1 LVNTAEDSGFYI
13 TVAPEALGPKKRR
26 LIMALTRR
34 ALKAMGIEDEKIDEI
49 INMHTETVEGLKADV
64 AKYKADAETL
74 PEVQRQLEKAQND
87 LEAGKKDSWKVKYE
101 AIKEEFESYKSEQTK
116 KATRAAKE
124 KAYRELLKQ
133 AGVSEKR
140 LDTVLRV
147 SDVDSVEIDEK
158 GAIKGADK
166 ITESIKSEWA
176 DFIQTTTIQGAQTA
190 APPVNSGG
198 SAMTKADIYKKD
210 DHGRY
215 VMSAAERQKAL
226 MENQIT

>member
-1 LVNTAEDSGFYI
+1 
-13 TVAPEALGPKKRR
+13 
-26 LIMALTRR
+26 MALTRR

-49 INMHTETVEGLKADV
+49 INMHTETVDGLKADV

-74 PEVQRQLEKAQND
+74 PGIQKQLEKAQAD
-87 LEAGKKDSWKVKYE
+87 LEAGKKDSYKVKYE
-101 AIKEEFESYKSEQTK
+101 ALKEEFEGYKSEQTK
-116 KATRAAKE
+116 KEARSAKE

-140 LDTVLRV
+140 LDAVLRV
-147 SDVDSVEIDEK
+147 SDVGSVELDEK
-158 GAIKGADK
+158 GTIKDADRL
-166 ITESIKSEWA
+166 TESIKSEWA
-176 DFIQTTTIQGAQTA
+176 DFIGTTSIQGAQTA
-190 APPVNSGG
+190 TPPASTGG
-198 SAMTKADIYKKD
+198 NGMTKADIYKKD

>member
-1 LVNTAEDSGFYI
+1 
-13 TVAPEALGPKKRR
+13 
-26 LIMALTRR
+26 MALTRR

-87 LEAGKKDSWKVKYE
+87 LEAGWKVKYE
-101 AIKEEFESYKSEQTK
+101 AIKEEFEGYKSEQAK
-116 KATRAAKE
+116 KETRAAKE

-133 AGVSEKR
+133 AGVSDKR
-140 LDTVLRV
+140 LDAVLRV
-147 SDVDSVEIDEK
+147 SDVDSVELDDK
-158 GAIKGADK
+158 GTVKDVDK
-166 ITESIKSEWA
+166 LTESIKSEWS
-176 DFIQTTTIQGAQTA
+176 DFIQTTTTQGAQTA

-215 VMSAAERQKAL
+215 IMSAAERQKAL

>member
-1 LVNTAEDSGFYI
+1 
-13 TVAPEALGPKKRR
+13 
-26 LIMALTRR
+26 
-34 ALKAMGIEDEKIDEI
+34 MGIEDEKIDEI
-49 INMHTETVEGLKADV
+49 INMHTETVDGLKADV

-101 AIKEEFESYKSEQTK
+101 AIKEEFEGYKSEQAK
-116 KATRAAKE
+116 KETRAAKE

-133 AGVSEKR
+133 AGVSDKR
-140 LDTVLRV
+140 LDAVLRV
-147 SDVDSVEIDEK
+147 SDVDRVELDEK
-158 GAIKGADK
+158 GAVKDVDK
-166 ITESIKSEWA
+166 LTESIKSEWS
-176 DFIQTTTIQGAQTA
+176 DFIQTTTTHGAQTA

>member
-1 LVNTAEDSGFYI
+1 
-13 TVAPEALGPKKRR
+13 
-26 LIMALTRR
+26 MALTRR

-49 INMHTETVEGLKADV
+49 INMHTETVDGLKADV

-74 PEVQRQLEKAQND
+74 PGIQKQLEKAQAD
-87 LEAGKKDSWKVKYE
+87 LEAGKKDSYKVKYE
-101 AIKEEFESYKSEQTK
+101 ALKEEFEGYKSEQTK
-116 KATRAAKE
+116 KEARSAKE

-140 LDTVLRV
+140 LDAVLRV
-147 SDVDSVEIDEK
+147 SDVDSVELDEK
-158 GAIKGADK
+158 GTIKDADK
-166 ITESIKSEWA
+166 LTESIKSEWA
-176 DFIQTTTIQGAQTA
+176 DFIGTTSIQGAQTA
-190 APPVNSGG
+190 TPPASTDGNG
-198 SAMTKADIYKKD
+198 MTKADIYKKD

>member
-1 LVNTAEDSGFYI
+1 
-13 TVAPEALGPKKRR
+13 
-26 LIMALTRR
+26 MALTRR

-101 AIKEEFESYKSEQTK
+101 AIKEEFEGYKSEQAK
-116 KATRAAKE
+116 KETRAAKE

-133 AGVSEKR
+133 AGVSDKR
-140 LDTVLRV
+140 LDAVLRV
-147 SDVDSVEIDEK
+147 SDVDRVELDDK
-158 GAIKGADK
+158 GAVKDVDK
-166 ITESIKSEWA
+166 LTESIKSEWA
-176 DFIQTTTIQGAQTA
+176 DFIQTTTTQGAQTV

-198 SAMTKADIYKKD
+198 NAMTKADIYKKD

-215 VMSAAERQKAL
+215 VLSASERQKAL
-226 MENQIT
+226 IENHKT